1 METTDEYEGPA
12 STLEEREPD
21 SEASRAIT
29 EAAECLLITSD
40 IEKSPEMRHPGMER
54 IEPSEP
60 ELREAASRVETRQE
74 EKDLDK
80 EFYDFMDGVQ
90 DLEMEVDNRVVKRK
104 RDTGTMTVIERE
116 LQTAIEK
123 LYNVNVSGER
133 NKVEQEIELFH
144 NLLENKKIRF

>member
-1 METTDEYEGPA
+1 MRTAPRKNSTLETTDEYEGPA

-29 EAAECLLITSD
+29 EAAEWLLITSD
-40 IEKSPEMRHPGMER
+40 LEKSPEMRHPGMER

-60 ELREAASRVETRQE
+60 ELREAASWVETRQE

-90 DLEMEVDNRVVKRK
+90 DLEMEVDNRVAKRR
-104 RDTGTMTVIERE
+104 RDTGTMTVI
-116 LQTAIEK
+116 
-123 LYNVNVSGER
+123 NVSGER
-133 NKVEQEIELFH
+133 NKVEQEIEFFH
-144 NLLENKKIRF
+144 NLLENKKIKF